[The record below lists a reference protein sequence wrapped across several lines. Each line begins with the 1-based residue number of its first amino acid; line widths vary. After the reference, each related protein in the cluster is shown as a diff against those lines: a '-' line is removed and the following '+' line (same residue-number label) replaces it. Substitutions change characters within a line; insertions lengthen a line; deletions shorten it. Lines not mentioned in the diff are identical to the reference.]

1 MEMAVV
7 YRLAEER
14 MAAKLEESRT
24 VRTEIIDSIRKS
36 LEAHAHE
43 TQEHVNRMKEL
54 ALKLSARIGL
64 GEYECNKL
72 ELLAKIH
79 DIGKIAIPHSILC
92 KPGNLN
98 IEEWQIIRKHSE
110 IGYPYSIF
118 PELAFLADSILSHE
132 RWDGKGYPQGLAEN
146 RFPLQQLFHSRH
158 DILLLMRIL
167 CRPFHPKPEEY
178 AAVRNQFDPN

>member
-14 MAAKLEESRT
+14 MYTAKLEESRT

-43 TQEHVNRMKEL
+43 TQEHVNRIKEL

-98 IEEWQIIRKHSE
+98 IECGKLYANTRKSDIALQHIPR
-110 IGYPYSIF
+110 IG
-118 PELAFLADSILSHE
+118 
-132 RWDGKGYPQGLAEN
+132 
-146 RFPLQQLFHSRH
+146 FPLPIQSSVIMNAGMVRVIPRIGRKTDSHYSKDYFHSRH
-158 DILLLMRIL
+158 L
-167 CRPFHPKPEEY
+167 
-178 AAVRNQFDPN
+178 